1 MQNLRPNERQSY
13 PIPEGCVE
21 ERGGDLTEARRAIF
35 SVCMSWRYLLEVLW
49 DADRPMLVA
58 LLLNPSTADHL
69 ENDPTIERLC
79 RRARMLGLGGVV
91 ILNLFAWRDTKPEN
105 MKRAADPV
113 GVVVND
119 NMILETFRQAAASGW
134 TVLFGWGNHGSYR
147 GRDREVLALAQ
158 KVDLQP
164 QCLKISATGQPW
176 HPLYCAYE
184 WPLIPWIPEG

>member
-1 MQNLRPNERQSY
+1 MIRLDIQRHSTL
-13 PIPEGCVE
+13 VE
-21 ERGGDLTEARRAIF
+21 DRVAAF
-35 SVCMSWRYLLEVLW
+35 SDCGRYRFSLSIVW
-49 DADRPMLVA
+49 DISQPKLVA
-58 LLLNPSTADHL
+58 CLLNPSTADHL
-69 ENDPTIERLC
+69 ENDPTIERVC

-105 MKRAADPV
+105 MKRAAEPV
-113 GVVVND
+113 GAVVND

-158 KVDLQP
+158 QVDLQP
-164 QCLKISATGQPW
+164 QCLKVSATGQPW

-184 WPLIPWIPEG
+184 WPLIPWSPQ